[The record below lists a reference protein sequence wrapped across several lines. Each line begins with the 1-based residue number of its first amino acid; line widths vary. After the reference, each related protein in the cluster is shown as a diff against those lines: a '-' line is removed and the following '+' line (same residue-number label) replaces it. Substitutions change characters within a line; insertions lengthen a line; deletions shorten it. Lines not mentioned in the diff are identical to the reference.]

1 MSDWLTCICR
11 YSEICGFQGVFAG
24 LLVGLKQIMPEND
37 VTLVGYVKFRA
48 KVRNVLEVPIIL
60 GS

>member
-1 MSDWLTCICR
+1 M
-11 YSEICGFQGVFAG
+11 FAG

-48 KVRNVLEVPIIL
+48 KVGKMLLEVPL
-60 GS
+60 HSVLACKLLHAY

>member
-1 MSDWLTCICR
+1 MSDGLTHICR

-24 LLVGLKQIMPEND
+24 LVVGLKQIMPEND

-48 KVRNVLEVPIIL
+48 KVSKMLLEDQ
-60 GS
+60 S